1 MHLRMRLEPVTLT
14 ALQETTQV
22 EQVTPILA
30 QELLQ
35 EPEIRIQAQELLLA
49 QVIQIL
55 LLVEP
60 LQEQETLIPALILAT
75 VETMV
80 GTVIIPTMEDHL
92 LALQVVEVV
101 VVAAASLLPR
111 Q

>member
-75 VETMV
+75 VETMMKMV
-80 GTVIIPTMEDHL
+80 GTVITPTMEDHL

-101 VVAAASLLPR
+101 V
-111 Q
+111 